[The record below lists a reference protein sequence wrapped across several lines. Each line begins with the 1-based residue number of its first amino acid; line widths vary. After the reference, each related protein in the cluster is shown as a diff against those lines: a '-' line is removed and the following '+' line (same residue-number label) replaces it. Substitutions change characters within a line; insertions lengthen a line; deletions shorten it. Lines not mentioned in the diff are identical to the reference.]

1 MDAECILFEKFLVAR
16 FKTVHG
22 FRLPKNRRQTVP
34 YDRPVIT
41 KTVFKMICAGDRDNK
56 FIRGTLL
63 RNRKHGPQIDPVN
76 TEALKTV
83 STFVN
88 RVYCVELTTTSSNRL
103 LHRKCAV
110 WIFIHETQK
119 FRNE

>member
-1 MDAECILFEKFLVAR
+1 MDAECILFEKFLAAR

-22 FRLPKNRRQTVP
+22 FRLLKSRRQTVP

-56 FIRGTLL
+56 FITGTLL

-76 TEALKTV
+76 TEAL
-83 STFVN
+83 N
-88 RVYCVELTTTSSNRL
+88 REYVCKPCL
-103 LHRKCAV
+103 LCGAHDDEFK
-110 WIFIHETQK
+110 
-119 FRNE
+119 